1 MIKKFEDYTP
11 TDIDK
16 DVTTSA
22 APQPKVVISEIRMSY
37 EEIQELAFEAHQR
50 KNHKD
55 LPAFTEGSPIK
66 EIKADDGHVIKIFL
80 ED

>member
-22 APQPKVVISEIRMSY
+22 APQPKVVISEIHMSY

-55 LPAFTEGSPIK
+55 LPAFTDGAALK
-66 EIKADDGHVIKIFL
+66 EIKAEDGHVIKIFL
-80 ED
+80 QE